1 MMRAG
6 EIQMNEN
13 RELLFSIGPKD
24 FKWDFFRASGKGG
37 QKLNKTS
44 SACRCTHIA
53 SGAVGLSSD
62 GRSQWQNR
70 KMAFTR
76 CVNTNKFKNWHKN
89 EVNKKLLER
98 SYNPTNLSDA
108 DIEEKIKNDL
118 KNIKVEVLDENGEW
132 VEEID
137 N

>member
-1 MMRAG
+1 
-6 EIQMNEN
+6 MNEN

-37 QKLNKTS
+37 QKVNKTS

-53 SGAVGLSSD
+53 SGAIGLSSD
-62 GRSQWQNR
+62 ERSQWQNR

-76 CVNTNKFKNWHKN
+76 CVNTDTFKNWHKIKVN
-89 EVNKKLLER
+89 EILVNDKKI
-98 SYNPTNLSDA
+98 LSDEE
-108 DIEEKIKNDL
+108 IEEKVENEM
-118 KNIKVEVLDENGEW
+118 KNIKVEILNENGEW